1 MQALTRLVAILELV
15 AETSG
20 PAAPVEIAQKVDLP
34 LSTVTRLMRQL
45 ADEDLL
51 FRTAGGAYM
60 LGSRIFS
67 LASVGLAGI
76 DFVEVVRP
84 TLTALRD
91 QSGETTSLHV
101 LRGTQRVCV
110 AEVQSDRQ
118 VRRIIPPGTING
130 LCGTATGEVLLAHA
144 SEAEV
149 DAAAEVAGF
158 DAAERSALDAR
169 LAQIRTRGYAINDH
183 FGDDLT
189 GVSTPLRS
197 GSAAIA
203 AISISGPSGR
213 FGHAVAARFAETLL
227 KEAEAL
233 SRRLAR
239 PGHPVLN

>member
-1 MQALTRLVAILELV
+1 MQALTRLVSILELV
-15 AETSG
+15 AASSG
-20 PAAPVEIAQKVDLP
+20 PAAPAEIAQRVDLP

-51 FRTAGGAYM
+51 FRTETGHYM
-60 LGSRIFS
+60 LGSRIFA

-91 QSGETTSLHV
+91 RSGETVSLHV
-101 LRGTQRVCV
+101 MRGTQRVCV

-130 LCGTATGEVLLAHA
+130 LCGTATGEVLLAGA
-144 SEAEV
+144 SAAEI
-149 DAAAEVAGF
+149 DAAARSAGL
-158 DAAERSALDAR
+158 DAAERAALDTR
-169 LAQIRTRGYAINDH
+169 LAQIRRRGYAINDH

-189 GVSTPLRS
+189 GISTPLRS
-197 GSAAIA
+197 GTETLA

-227 KEAEAL
+227 QETEAL